1 MGALRAL
8 QEFVA
13 EVQAQWE
20 SALAG
25 ETYVQVPEEQGGAS
39 ELPFV
44 ERNVLPRVRP
54 HR

>member
-13 EVQAQWE
+13 EVQAPGE

-25 ETYVQVPEEQGGAS
+25 ETHVQVPEEQDGAS

-44 ERNVLPRVRP
+44 ERNVLSRVRP